1 MKTNII
7 NWFRISNWH
16 ELKLQYRLVDVS
28 IDGAG
33 NDTKQ
38 YNKAFFNALNHLA
51 YSTKGP
57 VSHAYHEGKRYI
69 AVKADAELKEM
80 IIPGSPLNA
89 KLTPIEGV
97 FTLTPKTM
105 CSENLD
111 LALRFLESSIK
122 YQFNKNKNLWDGGN
136 NTFLKKMPLRQSKEI
151 QTDIYH
157 GFKFRLVAEDKDNV
171 FFCID
176 LAYKY
181 ADKYTLHEVLKQL
194 PKERHSEYV
203 NGKNFLYLNGD
214 DWYTVK
220 GKSVGVSVDK
230 HLMAINGKNISVF
243 DYISN
248 EGKYAGARF
257 RASLF
262 KHSETFFHAYS
273 HNSVNSYAGA
283 ACLAKAIHTADND
296 LHKLSINDPNSR
308 FMRVEYHVKNYFQ
321 QLKFNGIILQVNTK
335 PHEKEAK
342 VFELPSLK
350 FGNQVILNPYQG
362 IVKYGNPI
370 DHFPKRRREF
380 VYNNGIITD
389 SAFTPQYLF
398 VPDNMP
404 FSFGKSVKFYFDRL
418 LKQIAPQF
426 PGFVIHQYSMKSYPF
441 ATKVYTDLKKDIES
455 KGLAGGNALFILPE
469 SKGNGDRFNKF
480 LHNIIKKEFFDTVK
494 IKCVSAR
501 SLQRY
506 LKPGADKFGNHIY
519 FVPDSLMRDFKSYQA
534 NTLFEHLIINR
545 KWPYALAENLNHDL
559 YIGIDAH
566 DFYAGFVFFFKNGE
580 KIVFDT
586 EKVVKSIGSF
596 RNEKISYKVIEE
608 KIVSVLTRHIK
619 VGEEIPKSIVILRD
633 GVSYGEE
640 EKALSGALKRL
651 TNLNLVKG
659 NEIKTGVVD
668 VAKSSAVPVRAA
680 EFVGKSNSLEN
691 PVSGTHFYMNSKD
704 AFIFNTGAPYKV
716 PGSSNPIHV
725 SYSSGNIDFDKALED
740 IFRLTQITFS
750 SPDRPTSLPLPLKL
764 IDTLIR
770 DVAHEYDY
778 VTTQDKEIKIHEPS
792 LN

>member
-1 MKTNII
+1 MKTSII

-16 ELKLQYRLVDVS
+16 ELRLQYRLVDVS

-33 NDTKQ
+33 NDGKQ

-57 VSHAYHEGKRYI
+57 VSQAYHDGKRFI
-69 AVKADAELKEM
+69 AVKHDANLKEAT
-80 IIPGSPLNA
+80 IPGSPLNV
-89 KLTPIEGV
+89 KLTPVAGV
-97 FTLTPKTM
+97 FTLTPREM
-105 CSENLD
+105 CPENLD
-111 LALRFLESSIK
+111 LAIRFLESALK
-122 YQFNKNKNLWDGGN
+122 YQFNKNTNLWDGGN
-136 NTFLKKMPLRQSKEI
+136 NTFLKKTPLRQSSEI

-157 GFKFRLVAEDKDNV
+157 GFKFRVVAEDKENV
-171 FFCID
+171 FICVD

-194 PKERHSEYV
+194 PKERHNDYV

-220 GKSVGVSVDK
+220 GKSIGVTIEK
-230 HLMAINGKNISVF
+230 HLMSINGKNTSVYN
-243 DYISN
+243 YISN
-248 EGKYAGARF
+248 EGKYANARF
-257 RASLF
+257 KAPLIRN
-262 KHSETFFHAYS
+262 SETFFHAYA
-273 HNSVNSYAGA
+273 HNSTNAYAGA

-296 LHKLSINDPNSR
+296 LHKLSINDPNNR
-308 FMRVEYHVKNYFQ
+308 FMRAEYHVKNYFQ
-321 QLKFNGIILQVNTK
+321 NLQFNDVRLQVHTK
-335 PHEKEAK
+335 PYEKEAK
-342 VFELPSLK
+342 VFRLPSLK
-350 FGNQVILNPYQG
+350 FGNGVILDPYNGQ
-362 IVKYGNPI
+362 VKYGAPV

-380 VYNNGIITD
+380 VYNNGILTD

-404 FSFGKSVKFYFDRL
+404 FSFAKSVKFYFDRL
-418 LKQIAPQF
+418 LKQIAPNF
-426 PGFVIHQYSMKSYPF
+426 PGFIIHQYSMRAYPF
-441 ATKVYTDLKKDIES
+441 ANKVYLDLKKDVES
-455 KGLAGGNALFILPE
+455 KQLAGGNALVILPE
-469 SKGNGDRFNKF
+469 SKGRGDMFNKF
-480 LHNIIKKEFFDTVK
+480 FHNIIKKEFFESMK

-506 LKPGADKFGNHIY
+506 LKPGADKFGNQIY

-545 KWPYALAENLNHDL
+545 KWPYALAENLHYDL

-596 RNEKISYKVIEE
+596 RNEKISYKVIED
-608 KIVSVLTRHIK
+608 KIVAVLSRHIT
-619 VGEEIPKSIVILRD
+619 VGEDVPKSIVILRD

-640 EKALSGALKRL
+640 EKALIGALKRL
-651 TNLNLVKG
+651 TEAKLLDGCN
-659 NEIKTGVVD
+659 IQTGVID
-668 VAKSSAVPVRAA
+668 VAKSSAIPVRAA
-680 EFVGKSNSLEN
+680 DFTGVSNSLEN
-691 PVSGTHFYMNSKD
+691 PASGTHFYMNNND

-725 SYSSGNIDFDKALED
+725 SFTAGDIDFSKALED

-770 DVAHEYDY
+770 DVAHEYDF
-778 VTTQDKEIKIHEPS
+778 VTTQDKETKIHEPS